1 MTWVTHVDSGMQDFD
16 ISVVIVNWNTKELL
30 LECLKSLFETVR
42 DLSFEVWLADNA
54 SSDGSVEAIKD
65 SYPAVRIIQ
74 NDRNL
79 GFARANN
86 LAFRNMSGRYAVLLN
101 TDTVLTKGA
110 IRTLHDFME
119 STPQAG
125 LACGQL
131 LNSDGSK
138 QNSMSNFPSLLSLLL
153 NETLLRILFPR
164 KFPSKREEYSAPLE
178 IDSCIGACMI
188 ARKKA
193 MDDVGLLDERFFF
206 FLEETDWALRM
217 KREGWKVYFV
227 PGARIFH
234 HQGRSVGHGVK
245 SRKIFYTSRYAY
257 FRKWH
262 PRLYPLFFVVIFFR
276 LLVEACLALA
286 GILATLGLSR
296 GMRAKFFTYFKLI
309 LWHLYGCPS
318 APQPC

>member
-1 MTWVTHVDSGMQDFD
+1 MEGLD
-16 ISVVIVNWNTKELL
+16 ISVVIVNWNTKDLL
-30 LECLKSLFETVR
+30 LDCLKSVFETIR
-42 DLSFEVWLADNA
+42 DISFEVWLVDNA
-54 SSDGSVEAIKD
+54 SMDGSVSAVRK
-65 SYPAVRIIQ
+65 SYPSVLVIQ

-79 GFARANN
+79 GFAAANN
-86 LAFRNMSGRYAVLLN
+86 LASRKMGGRYALLLN
-101 TDTVLTKGA
+101 TDTVLTEGA
-110 IRTLHDFME
+110 IKTLLDFME

-138 QNSMSNFPSLLSLLL
+138 QNSIANLPSLLGLVL
-153 NETLLRILFPR
+153 NETILRILVPK
-164 KFPSKREEYSAPLE
+164 KFPSKRKDYSSPLE

-217 KREGWKVYFV
+217 KRAGWKIYFV
-227 PGARIFH
+227 PGAQIFH
-234 HQGRSVGHGVK
+234 HQGQSVGHGAR

-262 PRLYPLFFVVIFFR
+262 PHGYPLFFVVIFLR
-276 LLVEACLALA
+276 LLVEASLSLA
-286 GILATLGLSR
+286 GIVATLGLSR
-296 GMRAKFFTYFKLI
+296 GMRTKFVTYFKLI
-309 LWHLYGCPS
+309 LWHLCGCPS
-318 APQPC
+318 ASQPC